1 MSVLLVNPATTW
13 NRVEHEDMKVKDW
26 IVPSY
31 GELSD
36 TFDVVITGV
45 PLSRS
50 SISAS
55 AASEYPDF
63 FRKSWNSFTTYSI
76 DEEVDFRAL
85 HVADLGDVKMH
96 GTNILQCH
104 ENIEQ
109 AMMDVLE
116 GCPNSFYVQIGGD
129 HSITAPI
136 VRAFAKTMG
145 KRIGILQ
152 FDTHLDLRATDSDG
166 PTNGTPIR
174 QLLDAGVVRGE
185 DVYNIGLHGFYNAP
199 SLIRAADHYGVN
211 RITLK
216 NFRRRGAESL
226 IADVMQE
233 FAAKVDIVYVTVDM
247 DVLDIVYVTVDMDV
261 LDIAYA
267 PGVPASTPGGMR
279 TDELFDLLY
288 EVGKYDIVRGMDFV
302 CLDPLR
308 DTRELQTVKAG
319 VYAFLTMM
327 VSRFVHLK

>member
-1 MSVLLVNPATTW
+1 MSDLFVEPSVTW
-13 NRVEHEDMKVKDW
+13 NRKLHEDMKVKDW
-26 IVPSY
+26 IEPSF
-31 GELSD
+31 GK
-36 TFDVVITGV
+36 FPAAVDVVLTGI

-63 FRKSWNSFTTYSI
+63 FRKAWHLFTTYSI
-76 DEEVDFRAL
+76 DENVDFRDMK
-85 HVADLGDVKMH
+85 VVDVGDVKMH

-104 ENIEQ
+104 ANIEE
-109 AMMDVLE
+109 AMKNVLSE
-116 GCPNSFYVQIGGD
+116 CPNSFYVQIGGD

-136 VRAFAKTMG
+136 VRAFQEHTN

-216 NFRRRGAESL
+216 DFRRKGASVL
-226 IADVMQE
+226 IAEVMAE
-233 FAAKVDIVYVTVDM
+233 LATKVDIVYVTVDM
-247 DVLDIVYVTVDMDV
+247 DVLDIT
-261 LDIAYA
+261 YA

-279 TDELFDLLY
+279 TDELFDLLF
-288 EVGKYDIVRGMDFV
+288 EVGKYEHVGGMDFV
-302 CLDPLR
+302 CLDPHR
-308 DTRELQTVKAG
+308 DSREQQTVKSG
-319 VYAFLTMM
+319 VYAFLQVML
-327 VSRFVHLK
+327 SRFMHVKK

>member
-1 MSVLLVNPATTW
+1 
-13 NRVEHEDMKVKDW
+13 MKVKDW
-26 IVPSY
+26 IEPSY
-31 GELSD
+31 GDLRVD
-36 TFDVVITGV
+36 ADVVLTGI

-63 FRKSWNSFTTYSI
+63 FRKAWHLFTTYSI
-76 DEEVDFRAL
+76 DENVDFRAMN
-85 HVADLGDVKMH
+85 VADVGDVKMH

-109 AMMDVLE
+109 AMCEVLTA
-116 GCPNSFYVQIGGD
+116 CPNSFYVQIGGD

-136 VRAFAKTMG
+136 IRAFKNGTK
-145 KRIGILQ
+145 KRIGIVQ
-152 FDTHLDLRATDSDG
+152 FDTHLDLRSTDSDG

-199 SLIRAADHYGVN
+199 SLIHAADDYGVN

-216 NFRRRGAESL
+216 AFRRQGAEVL
-226 IADVMQE
+226 IHEVMAE
-233 FAAKVDIVYVTVDM
+233 LAEKVDIVYVTVDM
-247 DVLDIVYVTVDMDV
+247 DVLDIV
-261 LDIAYA
+261 YA

-279 TDELFDLLY
+279 TDELFDLLF
-288 EVGKYDIVRGMDFV
+288 EIGKYELVRGMDFV
-302 CLDPLR
+302 CLDPHR
-308 DTRELQTVKAG
+308 DTREQQTVKAG
-319 VYAFLTMM
+319 VYAFLQVML
-327 VSRFVHLK
+327 SRYMHVK

>member
-1 MSVLLVNPATTW
+1 MAPSVSWSRSV
-13 NRVEHEDMKVKDW
+13 HEDMKVKDW
-26 IVPSY
+26 IEPSY
-31 GELSD
+31 SSLRAD
-36 TFDVVITGV
+36 VDVVLTGI

-63 FRKSWNSFTTYSI
+63 FRKAWHLFTTYSI
-76 DEEVDFRAL
+76 DENVDFRDL
-85 HVADLGDVKMH
+85 KVADVGDVKMH

-104 ENIEQ
+104 QNIEA
-109 AMMDVLE
+109 AMNEVLIA
-116 GCPNSFYVQIGGD
+116 CPNSFYVQVGGD

-136 VRAFAKTMG
+136 VRAFREHTN
-145 KRIGILQ
+145 KRIGIVQ
-152 FDTHLDLRATDSDG
+152 FDTHLDLRATDTDG

-199 SLIRAADHYGVN
+199 SLIRAADAYGVN

-216 NFRRRGAESL
+216 TFRRKGAETL
-226 IADVMQE
+226 IREVIEQLSS
-233 FAAKVDIVYVTVDM
+233 KV
-247 DVLDIVYVTVDMDV
+247 DIVYVTVDMDV

-279 TDELFDLLY
+279 TDELFDLLF
-288 EVGKYDIVRGMDFV
+288 EVGKYTIVRGLDFV
-302 CLDPLR
+302 CLDPHR
-308 DTRELQTVKAG
+308 DTREQQTVKAG
-319 VYAFLTMM
+319 VYAFLQVML
-327 VSRFVHLK
+327 SRYMHVK

>member
-1 MSVLLVNPATTW
+1 
-13 NRVEHEDMKVKDW
+13 MKVKDW
-26 IVPSY
+26 IEPSY
-31 GELSD
+31 GVCSD
-36 TFDVVITGV
+36 DFDVVITGV

-55 AASEYPDF
+55 AASEYPEY
-63 FRKSWNSFTTYSI
+63 FRKSWNYFTTYSI
-76 DEEVDFRAL
+76 DENVDFRAL
-85 HVADLGDVKMH
+85 RVADLGDVKLH

-109 AMMDVLE
+109 AMTDVLK
-116 GCPNSFYVQIGGD
+116 GSPNSFYVQIGGD
-129 HSITAPI
+129 HSISAPI
-136 VRAFAKTMG
+136 VRAFAKHSG
-145 KRIGILQ
+145 KRVGILQ

-199 SLIRAADHYGVN
+199 SLIRAANHYGVN

-216 NFRRRGAESL
+216 EFRRQGAATV
-226 IADVMQE
+226 IKDVMQQLAE
-233 FAAKVDIVYVTVDM
+233 KVD
-247 DVLDIVYVTVDMDV
+247 LVYVTVDMDV

-279 TDELFDLLY
+279 TDELFDLLH
-288 EVGKYDIVRGMDFV
+288 EVGKYEIVRGMDFV
-302 CLDPLR
+302 CLDPHR
-308 DTRELQTVKAG
+308 DTSELQTVKAG
-319 VYAFLTMM
+319 AYAFLTMM
-327 VSRFVHLK
+327 VSRFVHLR

>member
-1 MSVLLVNPATTW
+1 MNPLLVSPATTW
-13 NRVEHEDMKVKDW
+13 NRIEHEDMKVKDW
-26 IVPSY
+26 IEPSY
-31 GELSD
+31 GECSD
-36 TFDVVITGV
+36 VFDVVITGV

-55 AASEYPDF
+55 AASEYPDY
-63 FRKSWNSFTTYSI
+63 FRKSWNYFTTYSI
-76 DEEVDFRAL
+76 DENVDFRAL
-85 HVADLGDVKMH
+85 RVADLGDIKLH

-109 AMMDVLE
+109 AMKDVLK

-129 HSITAPI
+129 HSVTAPI
-136 VRAFAKTMG
+136 VRAFAEVSG
-145 KRIGILQ
+145 KRVGILQ

-216 NFRRRGAESL
+216 DFRRQGAAEV
-226 IADVMQE
+226 IADVMQQLAE
-233 FAAKVDIVYVTVDM
+233 KVD
-247 DVLDIVYVTVDMDV
+247 LVYVTVDMDV

-279 TDELFDLLY
+279 TDELFDLLH
-288 EVGKYDIVRGMDFV
+288 EVGKYNIVRGMDFV
-302 CLDPLR
+302 CLDPHR
-308 DTRELQTVKAG
+308 DTSELQTVKAG
-319 VYAFLTMM
+319 AYAFLTML

>member
-1 MSVLLVNPATTW
+1 MSEYLVAPATTW

-26 IVPSY
+26 IEPSY
-31 GELSD
+31 GKLSND
-36 TFDVVITGV
+36 FDVVITGV

-55 AASEYPDF
+55 AASEYPDY
-63 FRKSWNSFTTYSI
+63 FRKSWNFFTTYSI
-76 DEEVDFRAL
+76 DEDIDFREL
-85 HVADLGDVKMH
+85 RVADLGDVLMH

-104 ENIEQ
+104 HNIER
-109 AMMDVLE
+109 AMTDILCN
-116 GCPNSFYVQIGGD
+116 CPNSFYVQIGGD

-136 VRAFAKTMG
+136 IRSIAGHTG

-199 SLIRAADHYGVN
+199 SLIKAANHYGVN

-216 NFRRRGAESL
+216 QFRKNGAEKQ
-226 IADVMQE
+226 ITQVMQE
-233 FAAKVDIVYVTVDM
+233 LTTKV
-247 DVLDIVYVTVDMDV
+247 DIVYVTVDMDV

-279 TDELFDLLY
+279 SDELFDLLY
-288 EVGKYDIVRGMDFV
+288 EVGKYDIVRGIDFV
-302 CLDPLR
+302 CLDPHR
-308 DTRELQTVKAG
+308 DTREQQTVKAG
-319 VYAFLTMM
+319 AYAFLTIL
-327 VSRFVHLK
+327 VSRFVNLR

>member
-1 MSVLLVNPATTW
+1 MSALLVSPATTW
-13 NRVEHEDMKVKDW
+13 NRIVHEDMKVKDW
-26 IVPSY
+26 IEPSY
-31 GELSD
+31 GEYSNE
-36 TFDVVITGV
+36 FDVVLTGV

-63 FRKSWNSFTTYSI
+63 FRKSWNFFSTYSI
-76 DEEVDFRAL
+76 DENIDFREL
-85 HVADLGDVKMH
+85 RVADLGDVKMH
-96 GTNILQCH
+96 GTDILQCH

-109 AMMDVLE
+109 AMMDVMN

-136 VRAFAKTMG
+136 VRAFAKTSG

-174 QLLDAGVVRGE
+174 QLLDAGVVNGE
-185 DVYNIGLHGFYNAP
+185 DVYNIGLHGFYNGP

-216 NFRRRGAESL
+216 DFRHRGAETVIHEIMAEL
-226 IADVMQE
+226 AE
-233 FAAKVDIVYVTVDM
+233 KV
-247 DVLDIVYVTVDMDV
+247 DIVYVTVDMDV

-302 CLDPLR
+302 CLDPHR

-319 VYAFLTMM
+319 AYAFLTMM

>member
-1 MSVLLVNPATTW
+1 MNSLLVSPATTW
-13 NRVEHEDMKVKDW
+13 NRIEHEDMKVKDW
-26 IVPSY
+26 IEPSY
-31 GELSD
+31 GVCSD
-36 TFDVVITGV
+36 DFDVVITGV

-55 AASEYPDF
+55 AASEYPDY
-63 FRKSWNSFTTYSI
+63 FRKSWNYFTTYSI
-76 DEEVDFRAL
+76 DENVDFRAL
-85 HVADLGDVKMH
+85 RVADLGDVKLH

-109 AMMDVLE
+109 AMTDVLK

-136 VRAFAKTMG
+136 VRAFAKHSG
-145 KRIGILQ
+145 KRIGIVQ

-185 DVYNIGLHGFYNAP
+185 DIYNIGLHGFYNAP

-216 NFRRRGAESL
+216 DFRRQGAAMV
-226 IADVMQE
+226 IKDVMQQLAE
-233 FAAKVDIVYVTVDM
+233 KVD
-247 DVLDIVYVTVDMDV
+247 LVYVTVDMDV

-279 TDELFDLLY
+279 TDELFDLLH
-288 EVGKYDIVRGMDFV
+288 EVGKYEIVRGMDFV
-302 CLDPLR
+302 CLDPHR
-308 DTRELQTVKAG
+308 DTSELQTVKAG
-319 VYAFLTMM
+319 AYAFLTMM

>member
-1 MSVLLVNPATTW
+1 MNSLLVSPATTW
-13 NRVEHEDMKVKDW
+13 NRIEHEDMKVKDW
-26 IVPSY
+26 IEPSY
-31 GELSD
+31 GVCSD
-36 TFDVVITGV
+36 DFDVVITGV

-55 AASEYPDF
+55 AASEYPDY
-63 FRKSWNSFTTYSI
+63 FRKSWNYFTTYSI
-76 DEEVDFRAL
+76 DENVDFRAL
-85 HVADLGDVKMH
+85 RVADLGDVKLH

-109 AMMDVLE
+109 AMTDVLK
-116 GCPNSFYVQIGGD
+116 GSPNSFYVQIGGD

-136 VRAFAKTMG
+136 VRAFAKVSG
-145 KRIGILQ
+145 KRVGILQ

-216 NFRRRGAESL
+216 DFRRQGAATV
-226 IADVMQE
+226 IKDVMQQLAE
-233 FAAKVDIVYVTVDM
+233 KVD
-247 DVLDIVYVTVDMDV
+247 LVYVTVDMDV

-279 TDELFDLLY
+279 TDELFDLLH
-288 EVGKYDIVRGMDFV
+288 EVGKYEIVRGMDFV
-302 CLDPLR
+302 CLDPHR
-308 DTRELQTVKAG
+308 DTSELQTVKAG
-319 VYAFLTMM
+319 AYAFLTMM

>member
-1 MSVLLVNPATTW
+1 MSALLVSPATTW
-13 NRVEHEDMKVKDW
+13 NRIVHEDMKVKDW
-26 IVPSY
+26 IEPSY
-31 GELSD
+31 GEYSNE
-36 TFDVVITGV
+36 FDVVLTGV

-63 FRKSWNSFTTYSI
+63 FRKSWNFFSTYSI
-76 DEEVDFRAL
+76 DENIDFREL
-85 HVADLGDVKMH
+85 RVADLGDVKMH
-96 GTNILQCH
+96 GTDILQCH

-109 AMMDVLE
+109 AMMDVMN

-136 VRAFAKTMG
+136 VRAFAKTSG

-174 QLLDAGVVRGE
+174 QLLDAGEVRGE
-185 DVYNIGLHGFYNAP
+185 DVYNIGLHGFYNGP

-216 NFRRRGAESL
+216 DFRHRGAETVIHEIMAEL
-226 IADVMQE
+226 AE
-233 FAAKVDIVYVTVDM
+233 KV
-247 DVLDIVYVTVDMDV
+247 DIVYVTVDMDV

-302 CLDPLR
+302 CLDPHR

-319 VYAFLTMM
+319 AYAFLTMM

>member
-1 MSVLLVNPATTW
+1 MSKFLVSPATSW
-13 NRVEHEDMKVKDW
+13 NRTEGEDMKVKDW
-26 IVPSY
+26 IAPSY

-36 TFDVVITGV
+36 SFDVVITGV

-63 FRKSWNSFTTYSI
+63 FRKSWNLFTTYSI
-76 DEEVDFRAL
+76 DEDVDMRAL
-85 HVADLGDVKMH
+85 RVADLGDVKMH

-104 ENIEQ
+104 DNIEQ
-109 AMMDVLE
+109 AMEEVLAR
-116 GCPNSFYVQIGGD
+116 CPDSFYAQIGGD

-136 VRAFAKTMG
+136 VRAFAQTSG

-152 FDTHLDLRATDSDG
+152 LDTHLDLRATDTDG

-185 DVYNIGLHGFYNAP
+185 DVYNIGLHGFFNAP

-216 NFRRRGAESL
+216 AFRRHGAQKV
-226 IADVMQE
+226 IADVMQALAE
-233 FAAKVDIVYVTVDM
+233 KVDIVYVTVD
-247 DVLDIVYVTVDMDV
+247 LDV

-279 TDELFDLLY
+279 TDELFDMLH
-288 EVGKYDIVRGMDFV
+288 EIGKYKLVRGADFV
-302 CLDPLR
+302 CLDPHR
-308 DTRELQTVKAG
+308 DTAELQTVKAG
-319 VYAFLTMM
+319 TYAFLTLL
-327 VSRFVHLK
+327 VSRFIHL

>member
-1 MSVLLVNPATTW
+1 MSALLVSPATTW
-13 NRVEHEDMKVKDW
+13 NRIVHEDMKVKDW
-26 IVPSY
+26 IEKSY
-31 GELSD
+31 GELSNE
-36 TFDVVITGV
+36 FDVVLTGV

-63 FRKSWNSFTTYSI
+63 FRKSWNFFSTYSI
-76 DEEVDFRAL
+76 DENIDFREL
-85 HVADLGDVKMH
+85 RVADLGDVKMH
-96 GTNILQCH
+96 GTDILLCH
-104 ENIEQ
+104 ENIEH
-109 AMMDVLE
+109 AMMAVMN

-136 VRAFAKTMG
+136 VRAFAKTSG

-174 QLLDAGVVRGE
+174 QLLDAGVVNGE

-216 NFRRRGAESL
+216 DFRRRGAETV
-226 IADVMQE
+226 IHEVMAE
-233 FAAKVDIVYVTVDM
+233 LAEKV
-247 DVLDIVYVTVDMDV
+247 DIVYVTVDMDV

-302 CLDPLR
+302 CLDPHR

-319 VYAFLTMM
+319 AYAFLTMM

>member
-1 MSVLLVNPATTW
+1 MSKYLVAPATTW
-13 NRVEHEDMKVKDW
+13 NRTIHEDMKVKDW
-26 IVPSY
+26 IEPSY
-31 GELSD
+31 AKLTEGY
-36 TFDVVITGV
+36 DVVLTGI

-63 FRKSWNSFTTYSI
+63 FRKSWNLFTTYSI
-76 DEEVDFRAL
+76 DEDIDIRNMQ
-85 HVADLGDVKMH
+85 VADLGDVKMH

-109 AMMDVLE
+109 AMME
-116 GCPNSFYVQIGGD
+116 IQKGCPNSFYVQIGGD
-129 HSITAPI
+129 HSTTAPV
-136 VRAFAKTMG
+136 VRAIAKYTG

-152 FDTHLDLRATDSDG
+152 FDTHLDLRATDTDG

-174 QLLDAGVVRGE
+174 QLLDGGVIRGE
-185 DVYNIGLHGFYNAP
+185 NVYNIGLHGFYNAP
-199 SLIRAADHYGVN
+199 SLIKAANHYGVN

-216 NFRRRGAESL
+216 QFRKTGAQQL
-226 IADVMQE
+226 IEQVMQE
-233 FAAKVDIVYVTVDM
+233 LAEKV
-247 DVLDIVYVTVDMDV
+247 DIVYVTVDMDV

-288 EVGKYDIVRGMDFV
+288 EVGKYEIVRAMDFV
-302 CLDPLR
+302 CLDPHR
-308 DTRELQTVKAG
+308 DTRELQTVKSG
-319 VYAFLTMM
+319 VYAFMTMM
-327 VSRFVHLK
+327 VSRFVHLCS

>member
-1 MSVLLVNPATTW
+1 MSELFVAPSMSW
-13 NRVEHEDMKVKDW
+13 NRVVHEDMKVKDW
-26 IVPSY
+26 IKPSY
-31 GELSD
+31 GKLSAD
-36 TFDVVITGV
+36 ADVVLTGI

-63 FRKSWNSFTTYSI
+63 FRKAWHLFTTYSI
-76 DEEVDFRAL
+76 DENVDFREMK
-85 HVADLGDVKMH
+85 VADVGDVKMH

-104 ENIEQ
+104 ENIEH
-109 AMMDVLE
+109 AMTEVLTT
-116 GCPNSFYVQIGGD
+116 CPNSFYVQIGGD

-136 VRAFAKTMG
+136 IRAFKNNTN
-145 KRIGILQ
+145 KRIGIVQ

-174 QLLDAGVVRGE
+174 QLLDAGVMRGE

-199 SLIRAADHYGVN
+199 SLIRAADDYGVN

-216 NFRRRGAESL
+216 AFRRKGADTL
-226 IADVMQE
+226 IQEVMAE
-233 FAAKVDIVYVTVDM
+233 LAEKV
-247 DVLDIVYVTVDMDV
+247 DIVYVTVDMDV

-279 TDELFDLLY
+279 TDELFDLLF
-288 EVGKYDIVRGMDFV
+288 EVGKYELVRGMDFV
-302 CLDPLR
+302 CLDPHR
-308 DTRELQTVKAG
+308 DTREQQTVKAG
-319 VYAFLTMM
+319 VYAFLQVML
-327 VSRFVHLK
+327 SRYMHVK

>member
-1 MSVLLVNPATTW
+1 MSKFLVSPATSW
-13 NRVEHEDMKVKDW
+13 NRVESEDLKVKDW

-31 GELSD
+31 EELSD
-36 TFDVVITGV
+36 SFDVVITGV

-63 FRKSWNSFTTYSI
+63 FRKSWNLFTTYSI
-76 DEEVDFRAL
+76 DEDVDIREL
-85 HVADLGDVKMH
+85 RVADVGDVKMH

-104 ENIEQ
+104 DNIEQ
-109 AMMDVLE
+109 AMTDVFND
-116 GCPNSFYVQIGGD
+116 CPESFYVQIGGD
-129 HSITAPI
+129 HSITAP
-136 VRAFAKTMG
+136 VVKAFASTFG

-152 FDTHLDLRATDSDG
+152 FDTHLDLRDTKSDG

-174 QLLDAGVVRGE
+174 QLLDAEVVKGE

-199 SLIRAADHYGVN
+199 SLIRTADHYGVN

-216 NFRRRGAESL
+216 DFRRRGAESV
-226 IADVMQE
+226 IANVME
-233 FAAKVDIVYVTVDM
+233 ELSKKVEIVYVTVDM
-247 DVLDIVYVTVDMDV
+247 DVLDIV
-261 LDIAYA
+261 YA

-288 EVGKYDIVRGMDFV
+288 EVGKYEIVKGMDFV
-302 CLDPLR
+302 CVDPHR

>member
-1 MSVLLVNPATTW
+1 MSAFLVSPATTW
-13 NRVEHEDMKVKDW
+13 NRIEHEDMKVKDW
-26 IVPSY
+26 IAPSY
-31 GELSD
+31 GALSD

-76 DEEVDFRAL
+76 DENVDFRAL
-85 HVADLGDVKMH
+85 CVADLGDVKMH
-96 GTNILQCH
+96 GTSILQCH

-109 AMMDVLE
+109 AMMDVIK

-136 VRAFAKTMG
+136 VRAFADFTG
-145 KRIGILQ
+145 QRIGILQ

-174 QLLDAGVVRGE
+174 QLLDTGVVRGE

-199 SLIRAADHYGVN
+199 SLIRAADQYGVN

-216 NFRRRGAESL
+216 DFRRRGAESL

-233 FAAKVDIVYVTVDM
+233 FAAKVDLVYVTVDM
-247 DVLDIVYVTVDMDV
+247 DVLDIV
-261 LDIAYA
+261 YA

-288 EVGKYDIVRGMDFV
+288 EVGKYDIVRGVDFV
-302 CLDPLR
+302 CLDPHR

-319 VYAFLTMM
+319 TYAFLTML

>member
-1 MSVLLVNPATTW
+1 MSKLLVSPATTW
-13 NRVEHEDMKVKDW
+13 NRAESEDMKVKDW
-26 IVPSY
+26 IEPSY
-31 GELSD
+31 GEFSEA
-36 TFDVVITGV
+36 FDVVITGI

-63 FRKSWNSFTTYSI
+63 FRKSWTLFTTYSI
-76 DEEVDFRAL
+76 DEDADLRAL
-85 HVADLGDVKMH
+85 RVADLGDVKMH

-104 ENIEQ
+104 DNIEQ
-109 AMMDVLE
+109 AMTDVLH
-116 GCPNSFYVQIGGD
+116 GCPESFYVQIGGD

-136 VRAFAKTMG
+136 VRAFSG
-145 KRIGILQ
+145 FSGQRIGILQ
-152 FDTHLDLRATDSDG
+152 FDTHLDLRATESDG

-174 QLLDAGVVRGE
+174 QLLDAGVVNGE
-185 DVYNIGLHGFYNAP
+185 DVYNIGLHGFYNGP

-216 NFRRRGAESL
+216 DFRRRGAESV
-226 IADVMQE
+226 IANVME
-233 FAAKVDIVYVTVDM
+233 ALSRNVD
-247 DVLDIVYVTVDMDV
+247 LVYVTVDMDV

-288 EVGKYDIVRGMDFV
+288 EVGKYEIVKGMDFV
-302 CLDPLR
+302 CVDPHR
-308 DTRELQTVKAG
+308 DTSELQTVKAG
-319 VYAFLTMM
+319 AYAFLTMM
-327 VSRFVHLK
+327 VSRFVHVK

>member
-1 MSVLLVNPATTW
+1 MNSLLVSPATTW
-13 NRVEHEDMKVKDW
+13 NRIEHEDMKVKDW
-26 IVPSY
+26 IEPSY
-31 GELSD
+31 GVCSD
-36 TFDVVITGV
+36 DFDVVITGV

-55 AASEYPDF
+55 AASEYPEY
-63 FRKSWNSFTTYSI
+63 FRKSWNYFTTYSI
-76 DEEVDFRAL
+76 DENVDFRAL
-85 HVADLGDVKMH
+85 RVADLGDVKLH

-109 AMMDVLE
+109 AMTYVLK
-116 GCPNSFYVQIGGD
+116 GNPNSFYVQIGGD

-136 VRAFAKTMG
+136 VRAFAKVSG
-145 KRIGILQ
+145 KRVGILQ

-174 QLLDAGVVRGE
+174 QLLDGGVVRGE

-216 NFRRRGAESL
+216 DFRRQGAAAV
-226 IADVMQE
+226 IADVMQQLAE
-233 FAAKVDIVYVTVDM
+233 KVD
-247 DVLDIVYVTVDMDV
+247 LVYVTVDMDV

-279 TDELFDLLY
+279 TDELFDLLH
-288 EVGKYDIVRGMDFV
+288 EVGKYEIVHGMDFV
-302 CLDPLR
+302 CLDPHR
-308 DTRELQTVKAG
+308 DTSELQTVKAG
-319 VYAFLTMM
+319 AYAFLTMM

>member
-1 MSVLLVNPATTW
+1 MSAFLVSPATSW
-13 NRVEHEDMKVKDW
+13 NRAESEDMKVKDW

-31 GELSD
+31 GELSES
-36 TFDVVITGV
+36 FDVVITGV

-63 FRKSWNSFTTYSI
+63 FRKSWNLFTTYSI
-76 DEEVDFRAL
+76 DEDVDIREL
-85 HVADLGDVKMH
+85 RVADVGDVKMH
-96 GTNILQCH
+96 GTNILECH

-109 AMMDVLE
+109 AMTDVLND
-116 GCPNSFYVQIGGD
+116 CPDSFYVQIGGD
-129 HSITAPI
+129 HSITAPV
-136 VRAFAKTMG
+136 VRAFAGNSG

-152 FDTHLDLRATDSDG
+152 FDTHLDLRDTESDG

-199 SLIRAADHYGVN
+199 SLIRTADHYGVN

-216 NFRRRGAESL
+216 DFRRRGAEAV
-226 IADVMQE
+226 IANIME
-233 FAAKVDIVYVTVDM
+233 ELSGKVD
-247 DVLDIVYVTVDMDV
+247 LVYVTVDMDV

-288 EVGKYDIVRGMDFV
+288 EVGKYEMVKGMDFV
-302 CLDPLR
+302 CVDPHR

-319 VYAFLTMM
+319 VYAFLTML

>member
-1 MSVLLVNPATTW
+1 M
-13 NRVEHEDMKVKDW
+13 KDW
-26 IVPSY
+26 IEPSY
-31 GELSD
+31 GDFSD
-36 TFDVVITGV
+36 AFDVVITGV

-63 FRKSWNSFTTYSI
+63 FRKSWNFFTTYSI
-76 DEEVDFRAL
+76 DEAVDFRAL
-85 HVADLGDVKMH
+85 RVADLGDVKMH

-104 ENIEQ
+104 ENIDQ
-109 AMMDVLE
+109 AMMDVLK

-136 VRAFAKTMG
+136 VRAFADFSG
-145 KRIGILQ
+145 KRVGILQ

-199 SLIRAADHYGVN
+199 SLIRAAEQYGVN

-216 NFRRRGAESL
+216 DFRRRGAESMITGIMEEL
-226 IADVMQE
+226 AE
-233 FAAKVDIVYVTVDM
+233 KE
-247 DVLDIVYVTVDMDV
+247 DIVYVTVDMDV

-279 TDELFDLLY
+279 TDELFNLLY

-302 CLDPLR
+302 CLDPHR

-319 VYAFLTMM
+319 AYAFLTMM
-327 VSRFVHLK
+327 VSRFVHMK

>member
-1 MSVLLVNPATTW
+1 MSELFVAPSTSW
-13 NRVEHEDMKVKDW
+13 NRSVHEDMKVKDW
-26 IVPSY
+26 IKPSY
-31 GELSD
+31 GELGAD
-36 TFDVVITGV
+36 AEVVLTGI

-63 FRKSWNSFTTYSI
+63 FRKAWHWFTTYSI
-76 DEEVDFRAL
+76 DENIDFREMR
-85 HVADLGDVKMH
+85 VVDVGDVKMH

-109 AMMDVLE
+109 AMTEVLT
-116 GCPNSFYVQIGGD
+116 GSPNSFYVQIGGD

-136 VRAFAKTMG
+136 IRAFKNHTN
-145 KRIGILQ
+145 KRIGIVQ
-152 FDTHLDLRATDSDG
+152 FDTHLDLRATDLDG

-174 QLLDAGVVRGE
+174 QLLDAGIVRGE

-199 SLIRAADHYGVN
+199 SLIRAADDYGLN

-216 NFRRRGAESL
+216 AFRQKGAETH
-226 IADVMQE
+226 MQE
-233 FAAKVDIVYVTVDM
+233 VMAELAEKV
-247 DVLDIVYVTVDMDV
+247 DIVYVTVDMDV

-279 TDELFDLLY
+279 TDELFDLLF
-288 EVGKYDIVRGMDFV
+288 EVGKYELVRGMDFV
-302 CLDPLR
+302 CLDPHR
-308 DTRELQTVKAG
+308 DTREQQTVKAG
-319 VYAFLTMM
+319 VYAFLQVML
-327 VSRFVHLK
+327 SRYMHVK